1 MEVWLKEKNS
11 GDKLVRRQIV
21 KTRKFLIS
29 DVLKKRKSVANNN
42 RFLLNISYH
51 PLLLKLKN
59 VLSEIYLLLTPDRE
73 HGKIFE
79 RIPIVGFRR
88 AKRLKGILVR
98 VKVAPLDKKKGSINS
113 CEGIRCEICAH
124 VVTSETFRSCSTQ
137 REYCI
142 NPDNLNCCSTMLCI
156 FFDAKD
162 VLRIHR

>member
-29 DVLKKRKSVANNN
+29 DVLKKRKSVRNNN

-98 VKVAPLDKKKGSINS
+98 AKVAPLEKKKG
-113 CEGIRCEICAH
+113 CIR
-124 VVTSETFRSCSTQ
+124 SMWR
-137 REYCI
+137 Y
-142 NPDNLNCCSTMLCI
+142 
-156 FFDAKD
+156 
-162 VLRIHR
+162 